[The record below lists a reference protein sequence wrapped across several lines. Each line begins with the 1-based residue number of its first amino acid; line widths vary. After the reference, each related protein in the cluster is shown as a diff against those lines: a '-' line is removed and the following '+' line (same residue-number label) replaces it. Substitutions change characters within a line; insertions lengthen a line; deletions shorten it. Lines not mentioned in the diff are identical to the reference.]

1 MLVWF
6 DLYVVTMKGSVYPQK
21 SLCGLRHLKMMSWPP
36 SPVFC
41 SQKMLPL
48 GTQATPLLLLTGAL
62 HCLSLT
68 VHSFLHGQQWL
79 LHLSDMRRALGNATV
94 SVFFHLAVPCMSS
107 FTLAFFSFQ
116 VYLSFFFL
124 WSKSAQ
130 FLNYPSPATSSQILL
145 GLYLSAPPW
154 NLSRYQEFCQSPGVV
169 CVTRRTVWDSPSLAV
184 SFWVRYNVRKTIY
197 RKFILKRSEES

>member
-41 SQKMLPL
+41 SQKMLSL

-116 VYLSFFFL
+116 VYLSFFSFDPRVL
-124 WSKSAQ
+124 
-130 FLNYPSPATSSQILL
+130 
-145 GLYLSAPPW
+145 
-154 NLSRYQEFCQSPGVV
+154 
-169 CVTRRTVWDSPSLAV
+169 
-184 SFWVRYNVRKTIY
+184 SFWTTPPPP
-197 RKFILKRSEES
+197 LHHRSCEDFACLLLPETWVDIRNSARALELSVLPEELSGIPPLWQFHFEWNIMLERQFTESLS